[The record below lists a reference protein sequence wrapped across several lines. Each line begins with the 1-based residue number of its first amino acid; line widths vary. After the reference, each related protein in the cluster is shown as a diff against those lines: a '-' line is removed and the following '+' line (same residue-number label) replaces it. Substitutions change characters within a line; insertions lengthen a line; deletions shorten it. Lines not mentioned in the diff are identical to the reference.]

1 MIDKNIIAG
10 APTEEPARQQYFMEQ
25 VKKLVEAESAK
36 KGRPLTCFINTFGC
50 QMNARDSEKLLGIL
64 KEAGYVEGADEN
76 SDFVLYNTCTV
87 RENANLKV
95 YGRLGYLSGVKR
107 KNPDMMIALC
117 GCMMQEPEV
126 VAKIKKS
133 YRHVDLIFGTHNIFK
148 LAELLYE
155 RFMEKKMVV
164 DVWEGTNEI
173 VEELPVERKY
183 PFKSGVN
190 IMFGCNNFCSYCI
203 VPYVRGRERSR
214 EPEDIIKEIEELVAD
229 GVVEVMLL
237 GQNVNSY
244 GKNLEH
250 PITFAELLRRVE
262 KIEGLERI
270 RFMTSHPKDLSDELI
285 ETMRDSKKICSHLH
299 LPLQSGSS
307 EILKRMNRK
316 YSKEQ
321 YLALVEKLRAA
332 IPDISLTTDIIVL
345 HGIKDRHLVEIHL
358 VRLRHRL
365 LLRGRAHLGNLF
377 CLGCDIG
384 ARELLNKLLRA
395 GDHRLRNTRE
405 FRDLDSVALI
415 CPALYDLSEEYD
427 IIPLFL
433 DGDTIVVDTADGP
446 LKFRELMIMGRKQRL
461 RAEDLRV
468 ADVFDDCPGDRET
481 VKGTRAAANLIED
494 EETVF
499 RGIS

>member
-1 MIDKNIIAG
+1 MTDKNIIAG

-64 KEAGYVEGADEN
+64 KEAGYEEGTDEN

-173 VEELPVERKY
+173 VEELPIERKY

-214 EPEDIIKEIEELVAD
+214 NPQDIVGEIRRLVAD

-244 GKNLEH
+244 GKNLEE
-250 PITFAELLRRVE
+250 PMTFAKLLQEVE
-262 KIEGLERI
+262 AIDGLRRI

-285 ETMRDSKKICSHLH
+285 EVMKNSDKICHHLH

-307 EILKRMNRK
+307 RILKAMNRR
-316 YSKEQ
+316 YTKEQ
-321 YLALVEKLRAA
+321 YLELVEKIRAA
-332 IPDISLTTDIIVL
+332 VPDISLTTDIIV
-345 HGIKDRHLVEIHL
+345 GFPGETEEDFSETMDVVRRVRFDSAFTFIYSRRTGTPAAAMEDQIPEDVVKNRFDRLLSEVQAVSAEVCGRDVHTVKSVLVEELDDH
-358 VRLRHRL
+358 VEGFVTGRLD
-365 LLRGRAHLGNLF
+365 N
-377 CLGCDIG
+377 
-384 ARELLNKLLRA
+384 N
-395 GDHRLRNTRE
+395 
-405 FRDLDSVALI
+405 
-415 CPALYDLSEEYD
+415 
-427 IIPLFL
+427 
-433 DGDTIVVDTADGP
+433 TIVHF
-446 LKFRELMIMGRKQRL
+446 K
-461 RAEDLRV
+461 
-468 ADVFDDCPGDRET
+468 GDRSLIGKIVDVYLDES
-481 VKGTRAAANLIED
+481 KGFYYMGTMK
-494 EETVF
+494 
-499 RGIS
+499 